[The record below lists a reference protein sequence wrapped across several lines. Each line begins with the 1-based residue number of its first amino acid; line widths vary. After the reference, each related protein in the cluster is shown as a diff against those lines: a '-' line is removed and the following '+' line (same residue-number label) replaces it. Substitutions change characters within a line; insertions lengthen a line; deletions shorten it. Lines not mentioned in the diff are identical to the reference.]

1 MTKRIYK
8 KDDDNDDTNKN
19 RTSRNKTGAQGN
31 NERNN
36 KRKVI
41 VTGNSLLDGISG
53 RGLSKDQQVKIHN
66 FPGITSETILK
77 EINILIFDK
86 PDCIIILA
94 ITNDISNS
102 ITSLNS
108 VKKIAK
114 KVKQTYRNTKTVFSN
129 LITRK
134 DRDLGKNV
142 QDVNHRLKNYCAQT
156 NSGYL
161 ENNNINLFSINV
173 PLPYP

>member
-53 RGLSKDQQVKIHN
+53 RGLSKDQQVLETHYLMGLVDVDYPKTN
-66 FPGITSETILK
+66 RYKYITSQALQ
-77 EINILIFDK
+77 
-86 PDCIIILA
+86 
-94 ITNDISNS
+94 
-102 ITSLNS
+102 
-108 VKKIAK
+108 VK
-114 KVKQTYRNTKTVFSN
+114 
-129 LITRK
+129 
-134 DRDLGKNV
+134 
-142 QDVNHRLKNYCAQT
+142 
-156 NSGYL
+156 
-161 ENNNINLFSINV
+161 LF
-173 PLPYP
+173 